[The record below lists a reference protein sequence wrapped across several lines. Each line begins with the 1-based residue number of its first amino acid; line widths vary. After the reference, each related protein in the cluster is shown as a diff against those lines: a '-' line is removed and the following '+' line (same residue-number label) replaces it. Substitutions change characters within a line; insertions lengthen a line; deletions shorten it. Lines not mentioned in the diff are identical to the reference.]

1 MDMDISDMNDD
12 LKKIVLS
19 GRLDTPG
26 VDQVETRFTAAIVPG
41 GKSAIVDLSGVDF
54 IASMGI
60 RMFIAVARALS
71 AKEANIALYAP
82 QELVKEVFDNVSM
95 GDIVPIAATEEEA
108 VAAVSG

>member
-1 MDMDISDMNDD
+1 MDMDIIDLTDD

-41 GKSAIVDLSGVDF
+41 GKSAIVDLSGVEF

-60 RMFIAVARALS
+60 RMFIAVARTLS
-71 AKEANIALYAP
+71 VKEGNIALYAP

-95 GDIVPIAATEEEA
+95 GDIVPIAATEDEA
-108 VAAVSG
+108 IAAVSG